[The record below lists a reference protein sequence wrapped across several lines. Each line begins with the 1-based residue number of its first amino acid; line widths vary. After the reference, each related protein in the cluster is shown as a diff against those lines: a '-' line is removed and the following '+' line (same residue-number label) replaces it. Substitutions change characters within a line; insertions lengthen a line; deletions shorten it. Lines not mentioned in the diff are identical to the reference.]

1 MTNETEQ
8 MRILADNLW
17 KYMEKNLTDKLS
29 HYVSF
34 FRAQVRRDAGDPG
47 VGSNTM
53 TVIRPFDNTP
63 LTLPCSNGISNAGAG
78 SQVTVFVLG
87 DLSNA
92 FVISD
97 GMMRTL

>member
-1 MTNETEQ
+1 MYNDNEY
-8 MRILADNLW
+8 MRIFADNLMD
-17 KYMEKNLTDKLS
+17 YIEKRLNDRLS
-29 HYVSF
+29 RYVSH
-34 FRAQVRRDAGDPG
+34 FRAAVRRDPGDPA

-63 LTLPCSNGISNAGAG
+63 LTLPCSNGIANAAAG
-78 SQVTVFVLG
+78 SQVTVYVHG

>member
-1 MTNETEQ
+1 MTSENEQ

-17 KYMEKNLTDKLS
+17 KYMEPKIKDRLS
-29 HYVSF
+29 SSVSY
-34 FRAQVRRDAGDPG
+34 FRAVVRRGPGDPS
-47 VGSNTM
+47 VGANTM
-53 TVIRPFDNTP
+53 TVIRPSDATP
-63 LTLPCSNGISNAGAG
+63 LTLPCSNGIASAASG

>member
-1 MTNETEQ
+1 MRDDNEQ

-17 KYMEKNLTDKLS
+17 KYMENGLS
-29 HYVSF
+29 NRLSNYVSF
-34 FRAQVRRDAGDPG
+34 FRAQVRRDAGDPV
-47 VGSNTM
+47 VGANTM
-53 TVIRPFDNTP
+53 TVIRPMDNTP
-63 LTLPCSNGISNAGAG
+63 LTLPCSNGIANAAAG

>member
-1 MTNETEQ
+1 MSNDTEQ

-17 KYMEKNLTDKLS
+17 AYMEPKLNDRLS
-29 HYVSF
+29 RTVSF
-34 FRAQVRRDAGDPG
+34 FRAKVRRDAGDPT

-63 LTLPCSNGISNAGAG
+63 LTLPCSNGIANAASG
-78 SQVTVFVLG
+78 SQVAVFVLG